1 MFIEYLICHIFR
13 ESLCLPL
20 SNISSMKASR
30 SRRAGEKQ
38 NGAGAFHWE
47 ERGPV
52 AEAEAGKEPTAR
64 LRNGTVGFA
73 FFIHLCA
80 LASRNL

>member
-30 SRRAGEKQ
+30 SQRAGEKQ
-38 NGAGAFHWE
+38 KGAGAFHGE
-47 ERGPV
+47 EWGPV
-52 AEAEAGKEPTAR
+52 AEAEEGKEPTAR
-64 LRNGTVGFA
+64 LRNGSAGFA

-80 LASRNL
+80 LESRNL